1 MKKLIDEELDRQ
13 LLSALSTPPREGLT
27 MDFSAK
33 LHRNLKHQL
42 QRANRLRFYIVW
54 GIIFLLVMAL
64 LLLSLQLID
73 RAYHTQ
79 VTQTITEHKWIFIT
93 CFPVIFLIQYLDH
106 ISIKHHQL
114 KKYNDPKDSL

>member
-1 MKKLIDEELDRQ
+1 MKKLTDEELDRQ
-13 LLSALSTPPREGLT
+13 LLSALSTPPQEGLT

-42 QRANRLRFYIVW
+42 QRENRLRFYIVW
-54 GIIFLLVMAL
+54 GMVFLLVMAIL
-64 LLLSLQLID
+64 YFSLKLID
-73 RAYHTQ
+73 RSYHTN
-79 VTQTITEHKWIFIT
+79 VIQTIAEHKWIFIT

-114 KKYNDPKDSL
+114 KKYNDPKNSI